1 MRRRAREFALQL
13 LYQLDVSRGLTGEAV
28 GTPALQAALD
38 NYWQSFQSAS
48 EEERTFAERVVRG
61 VVADLDA
68 LDSAIAAVSH
78 HWRLG
83 RMEAVDRNLLR
94 LAAYEI
100 LRCPD
105 IPRNVS
111 INEAIE
117 ISKRFGSPESAAFIN
132 GILDRLAE
140 QGEAPPQEEPGAKP
154 R

>member
-1 MRRRAREFALQL
+1 MRRRAREFALQM
-13 LYQLDVSRGLTGEAV
+13 LYQLDVSRGLSEGAIEGV
-28 GTPALQAALD
+28 ALD
-38 NYWQSFQSAS
+38 TALGSYWQSFQAAS
-48 EEERTFAERVVRG
+48 DEERTYAERIVRG
-61 VVADLDA
+61 VVQELGVLDA
-68 LDSAIAAVSH
+68 AISAVSH
-78 HWRLG
+78 HWRLT

-117 ISKRFGSPESAAFIN
+117 ISKRFGAPESAAFIN
-132 GILDRLAE
+132 GILDRLRESVEGAS
-140 QGEAPPQEEPGAKP
+140 EEDVGAKS